1 VIVED
6 ELDRGCL
13 RIGGV
18 ELSQEGDE
26 PARTVSFLD
35 AGVDHGFI
43 PSTGRGAQEQGQ
55 GEARGQTKR
64 GARIARLLCYWSSD

>member
-6 ELDRGCL
+6 ELDRGCR

-26 PARTVSFLD
+26 LARTVSFLD
-35 AGVDHGFI
+35 AGVD
-43 PSTGRGAQEQGQ
+43 RAAQKVEAGQ
-55 GEARGQTKR
+55 QAQR
-64 GARIARLLCYWSSD
+64 